1 MQAYRGFKV
10 NGRLQT
16 AEGIELA
23 RKALDLLAEHTL
35 APSPQNY
42 AIFTAYVSD
51 STPELCAEIQTLI
64 DQGGPM
70 AQAALDDIYD
80 RHFTFRRI
88 QDAVIDAGGA
98 MSRELGAVVKTLEAA
113 ERDTAAYGEALAG
126 ASGQLNNATDQA
138 SVKRMVEGLVAA
150 TARMQR
156 RSRDLER
163 RLQET
168 SQEVDQ
174 LRNNLEKVREE
185 AMTDALTG
193 VANRKRFDESMRK
206 ARRDADLKG
215 EPFSLI
221 LCDIDHFK
229 RFNDTWGHQT
239 GDQIIRFVAA
249 CLARF
254 SKDYHVVA
262 RYGGEEFGV
271 VMPNTGLDEAR
282 IVAEKVRATVE
293 SKRLL
298 RKSTNE
304 DLGNITVSLGVSQFR
319 PVESVECLIERC
331 DTNLYKSK
339 QNGRNRISVD
349 AAASE
354 PAAA

>member
-1 MQAYRGFKV
+1 MT
-10 NGRLQT
+10 GRLQS
-16 AEGIELA
+16 AEGIEIA
-23 RKALDLLAEHTL
+23 RRALDLMAEHAL
-35 APSPQNY
+35 APTSQNY
-42 AIFTAYVSD
+42 ALFTAYVAESD
-51 STPELCAEIQTLI
+51 AELCAEIKRR
-64 DQGGPM
+64 M
-70 AQAALDDIYD
+70 ADGAITSQPVLDDLYD

-88 QDAVIDAGGA
+88 QDAVLDAGGA

-126 ASGQLNNATDQA
+126 ASGQLDQATDSA

-156 RSRDLER
+156 RSRELER

-174 LRNNLEKVREE
+174 LRTNLEKVREE

-206 ARRDADLKG
+206 ARRDADVKG

-249 CLARF
+249 CLSRF
-254 SKDYHVVA
+254 SKDGFIVA

-271 VMPNTGLDEAR
+271 VMPNASIDEAR
-282 IVAEKVRATVE
+282 AVAEKVRSTVE

-319 PVESVECLIERC
+319 AGESVECLIERC

-339 QNGRNRISVD
+339 QTGRNRITVD
-349 AAASE
+349 AADAAS
-354 PAAA
+354 AAA

>member
-1 MQAYRGFKV
+1 MT
-10 NGRLQT
+10 GRLQT
-16 AEGIELA
+16 AEGLEIA
-23 RKALDLLAEHTL
+23 RKALDLMADQAI
-35 APSPQNY
+35 APTPQNY
-42 AIFTAYVSD
+42 AVFTEFMAD
-51 STPELCAEIQTLI
+51 STPELCHELQGAIAA
-64 DQGGPM
+64 GGPISPDF
-70 AQAALDDIYD
+70 LDELYD
-80 RHFTFRRI
+80 RHFTFKRMH
-88 QDAVIDAGGA
+88 DAVIDAGGA

-126 ASGQLNNATDQA
+126 ASGQLDQANDSA

-150 TARMQR
+150 TSRMQR
-156 RSRDLER
+156 RSRELER

-174 LRNNLEKVREE
+174 LRSNLEKVREE

-206 ARRDADLKG
+206 ARRDADTKG

-221 LCDIDHFK
+221 LCDIDFFK

-239 GDQIIRFVAA
+239 GDQVIRFVAA
-249 CLARF
+249 CLSRF
-254 SKDYHVVA
+254 SREHHIVA
-262 RYGGEEFGV
+262 RYGGEEFGIV
-271 VMPNTGLDEAR
+271 LPATSVDEAR
-282 IVAEKVRATVE
+282 VVAEKVRSTVE

-319 PVESVECLIERC
+319 DGESVECLIERC

-339 QNGRNRISVD
+339 QTGRNRITVD
-349 AAASE
+349 AGDANV
-354 PAAA
+354 AAA

>member
-1 MQAYRGFKV
+1 MADQS
-10 NGRLQT
+10 
-16 AEGIELA
+16 I
-23 RKALDLLAEHTL
+23 
-35 APSPQNY
+35 APTPQNY
-42 AIFTAYVSD
+42 ALFTAFVAD
-51 STPELCAEIQTLI
+51 SNPELCSELRGAIAA
-64 DQGGPM
+64 GGPISADFLEDM
-70 AQAALDDIYD
+70 HD
-80 RHFTFRRI
+80 RHFTFRRM

-126 ASGQLNNATDQA
+126 ASGQLGSANDSAA
-138 SVKRMVEGLVAA
+138 VKRMVEGLVSA
-150 TARMQR
+150 TSRMQR
-156 RSRDLER
+156 RSRELER

-174 LRNNLEKVREE
+174 LRSNLEKVREE

-206 ARRDADLKG
+206 ARRDADTKG

-221 LCDIDHFK
+221 LCDIDFFK

-239 GDQIIRFVAA
+239 GDQVIRFVAA
-249 CLARF
+249 CLSRF
-254 SKDYHVVA
+254 SREHHVVA
-262 RYGGEEFGV
+262 RYGGEEFGIV
-271 VMPNTGLDEAR
+271 LPSTSIDEAR
-282 IVAEKVRATVE
+282 IIADKVRSTVE

-319 PVESVECLIERC
+319 DSESVECLIERC

-339 QNGRNRISVD
+339 QTGRNRITVD
-349 AAASE
+349 ATDANGASV
-354 PAAA
+354 AAA

>member
-1 MQAYRGFKV
+1 MKV
-10 NGRLQT
+10 TGRLQT
-16 AEGIELA
+16 AEGVEIA
-23 RKALDLLAEHTL
+23 RKALDLMAERSISPT
-35 APSPQNY
+35 PQNY
-42 AIFTAYVSD
+42 AVFTAYMADGNS
-51 STPELCAEIQTLI
+51 ELCLELQGALST
-64 DQGGPM
+64 GGPITCEF
-70 AQAALDDIYD
+70 LEDLYD
-80 RHFTFRRI
+80 RHFTFKRM

-126 ASGQLNNATDQA
+126 ATGQLGSATDSSA
-138 SVKRMVEGLVAA
+138 IKRMVEGLVSA
-150 TARMQR
+150 TSRMQR
-156 RSRDLER
+156 RSRELER

-174 LRNNLEKVREE
+174 LRSNLEKVREE

-206 ARRDADLKG
+206 ARRDADTKG
-215 EPFSLI
+215 EAFSLI

-249 CLARF
+249 CLSRFAREH
-254 SKDYHVVA
+254 HVVA

-271 VMPNTGLDEAR
+271 VLPSTSLDEAR
-282 IVAEKVRATVE
+282 TIAEKVRSTVE

-304 DLGNITVSLGVSQFR
+304 DLGNLTVSLGVSQFR
-319 PVESVECLIERC
+319 DGESVEGLIERC

-339 QNGRNRISVD
+339 QTGRNRITVD
-349 AAASE
+349 AGAAG
-354 PAAA
+354 AAAA

>member
-1 MQAYRGFKV
+1 M

-16 AEGIELA
+16 NEGIDLA
-23 RKALDLLAEHTL
+23 RRALDLMEEHKV
-35 APSPQNY
+35 APTPQNY
-42 AIFTAYVSD
+42 AVWVAYVSD
-51 STPELCAEIQTLI
+51 SIPELSETLQTAV
-64 DQGGPM
+64 DKGGPI
-70 AQAALDDIYD
+70 DDELCDELYD
-80 RHFTFRRI
+80 RHFTFKRI
-88 QDAVIDAGGA
+88 QDAVLDTGGA

-126 ASGQLNNATDQA
+126 ASGQLGDATDT
-138 SVKRMVEGLVAA
+138 VTFKRMVEGLVSA

-156 RSRDLER
+156 RSRELER

-168 SQEVDQ
+168 SVEVNQ
-174 LRNNLEKVREE
+174 LRGNLEKVREE

-193 VANRKRFDESMRK
+193 LANRKRFDESMRK
-206 ARRDADLKG
+206 ARRDSDLQG
-215 EPFSLI
+215 DDFCLV

-249 CLARF
+249 CLSRF
-254 SKDYHVVA
+254 AKDTHIVA
-262 RYGGEEFGV
+262 RYGGEEFAI
-271 VMPNTGLDEAR
+271 VMPKTTVADAAM
-282 IVAEKVRATVE
+282 IAEKIRATVE

-304 DLGNITVSLGVSQFR
+304 DLGHITVSMGVSQHISGEA
-319 PVESVECLIERC
+319 VEGLIERA

-339 QNGRNRISVD
+339 QTGRNRVTVD
-349 AAASE
+349 SAEDDTGVAAA
-354 PAAA
+354 

>member
-1 MQAYRGFKV
+1 MAAHSV
-10 NGRLQT
+10 APT
-16 AEGIELA
+16 A
-23 RKALDLLAEHTL
+23 H
-35 APSPQNY
+35 NY
-42 AIFTAYVSD
+42 AVFTAYVAD
-51 STPELCAEIQTLI
+51 SNPELCSELQSLVDA
-64 DQGGPM
+64 GGPI
-70 AQAALDDIYD
+70 APDAVDDLYD
-80 RHFTFRRI
+80 RFFTFKRI
-88 QDAVIDAGGA
+88 QDAVMDVGGA

-126 ASGQLNNATDQA
+126 ASGKLDDTTDSA
-138 SVKRMVEGLVAA
+138 SVKKMVEGLVAA

-156 RSRDLER
+156 RSRELEH
-163 RLQET
+163 RLHET

-174 LRNNLEKVREE
+174 LRTNLEKVREE

-206 ARRDADLKG
+206 SRRDAELKS
-215 EPFSLI
+215 EPFSLVM
-221 LCDIDHFK
+221 CDIDHFK

-249 CLARF
+249 CLSRF
-254 SKDYHVVA
+254 SKESHVVA
-262 RYGGEEFGV
+262 RYGGEEFAV
-271 VMPNTGLDEAR
+271 VLPGAGIQDATLL
-282 IVAEKVRATVE
+282 AEKVRSTVE

-319 PVESVECLIERC
+319 TGESVECLIERC

-339 QNGRNRISVD
+339 QNGRNKVTVD
-349 AAASE
+349 DGKATRSAA
-354 PAAA
+354 

>member
-1 MQAYRGFKV
+1 MDKHA
-10 NGRLQT
+10 
-16 AEGIELA
+16 IP
-23 RKALDLLAEHTL
+23 
-35 APSPQNY
+35 PSAQNY
-42 AIFTAYVSD
+42 ALFTAYVSD
-51 STPELCAEIQTLI
+51 TNAEMCAEIHGALNA
-64 DQGGPM
+64 GGPINSSF
-70 AQAALDDIYD
+70 LEDLYD
-80 RHFTFRRI
+80 RHFTFRRM
-88 QDAVIDAGGA
+88 QEAVIDAGGA

-126 ASGQLNNATDQA
+126 ASGSLSDSTDGA
-138 SVKRMVEGLVAA
+138 AVKRMVEGLVNA

-174 LRNNLEKVREE
+174 LRTNLEKVREE

-193 VANRKRFDESMRK
+193 VANRKRFDESLRK

-249 CLARF
+249 CLSRF
-254 SKDYHVVA
+254 SRQHHIVA
-262 RYGGEEFGV
+262 RYGGEEFGIV
-271 VMPNTGLDEAR
+271 LPATSIGEANV
-282 IVAEKVRATVE
+282 IAEKVRATVE

-319 PVESVECLIERC
+319 GGETVECLIERC

-339 QNGRNRISVD
+339 QTGRNKVSTDKSDSD
-349 AAASE
+349 AAA
-354 PAAA
+354 A

>member
-1 MQAYRGFKV
+1 M

-23 RKALDLLAEHTL
+23 RKALDLIARYAL

-42 AIFTAYVSD
+42 AVFTAFVSD
-51 STPELCAEIQTLI
+51 STPELCSDLQVLL
-64 DQGGPM
+64 DRGGPIP
-70 AQAALDDIYD
+70 QDALDDLYD

-88 QDAVIDAGGA
+88 QDAVMDAGGA
-98 MSRELGAVVKTLEAA
+98 MSSELGAVVKTLEAA

-126 ASGQLNNATDQA
+126 ASGQLDGATDSA

-156 RSRDLER
+156 RSRELER

-185 AMTDALTG
+185 AMTDSLTG

-206 ARRDADLKG
+206 GRRDADVKG
-215 EPFSLI
+215 EDFSLI

-239 GDQIIRFVAA
+239 GDQVIRFVAA
-249 CLARF
+249 CLSRF

-262 RYGGEEFGV
+262 RYGGEEFGIV
-271 VMPNTGLDEAR
+271 LPNTSIEEAR
-282 IVAEKVRATVE
+282 IIAEKVRTTVE

-304 DLGNITVSLGVSQFR
+304 DLGNITVSLGVSQYR
-319 PVESVECLIERC
+319 SSESVECLIERC

-339 QNGRNRISVD
+339 QTGRNRITVD
-349 AAASE
+349 AAGSAGANV
-354 PAAA
+354 AAA